1 MLSWTKTLMWSKG
14 QQEQHSRSQDKQKVR
29 GQRLVD
35 LKLLD
40 ARRRR
45 TLHHSRKAV
54 SVHSANGKDLCVI
67 AAHIFL
73 KRSLW
78 STLPPQPPPH
88 LLNIHVF
95 LPTHNAHLMHRP
107 QIQSRLMSYHA
118 RFDIAGCVVA
128 AHVVIKRSLIK
139 NFQIDVIPDSISHPI
154 PSQ

>member
-1 MLSWTKTLMWSKG
+1 MLSWTKTLMWSRG
-14 QQEQHSRSQDKQKVR
+14 QQEQHSRNQDRQKVP

-35 LKLLD
+35 LKLSV

-45 TLHHSRKAV
+45 TLRHSRKTV
-54 SVHSANGKDLCVI
+54 CVHSANEKEPVCHSRSYIPQEI
-67 AAHIFL
+67 AVKHLA
-73 KRSLW
+73 S
-78 STLPPQPPPH
+78 STPASPA
-88 LLNIHVF
+88 HVF

-139 NFQIDVIPDSISHPI
+139 NLQIDVIPDSISHPI